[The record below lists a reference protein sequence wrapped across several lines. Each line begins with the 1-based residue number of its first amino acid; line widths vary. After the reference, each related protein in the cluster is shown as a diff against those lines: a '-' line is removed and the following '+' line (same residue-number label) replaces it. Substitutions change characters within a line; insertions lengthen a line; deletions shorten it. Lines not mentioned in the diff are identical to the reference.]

1 MLSVG
6 AGEIH
11 FMDSPREA
19 VMRADDLRSQEVL
32 VSKGMGGFPLFASSR
47 IMVMGT
53 RSLGHMQADMIRILG
68 KENAVAIMGRH
79 GYEAGMA
86 TAMAMAELY
95 DWDSDEEWF
104 KAGSILRSMAGLA
117 HEKIF
122 KLAFDKEQGRFY
134 MEGEWR
140 DSLEA
145 TQFLRQHDQ
154 TTGVV
159 CCILS
164 GWASGYAS
172 ACMGKEIWVQE
183 ISCRAQGNRIC
194 RFEGRPADEWRLLPE
209 DKPRFLGHNSIEDTM
224 SGMRLQLKQAWKEV
238 EDHRAEIQSLR
249 EQLDSPEADDRFVY
263 RSEEME
269 RVRSLA
275 QKVAATDSTILITG
289 ESGTGKEVL
298 VRYIHRHSPR
308 LSHPF
313 LAIDCAAMPKNLLE
327 SELFGHVKG
336 AFTGAERNKTGLF
349 VVAGAGTLFLDEIGE
364 LPIDLQVK
372 LLRVLQERVARPVGG
387 IKTYAIKARIVA
399 ATNRDLGKMVTEG
412 SFREDLYYRLA
423 VIPIHVPPLRQRRQD
438 ILPLAR
444 YFLNRFSPDHPG
456 FTPAF
461 VRRITTYDWPG
472 NIRELENAIEHASVL
487 AGSDQL
493 SPEHLP
499 LAVARESDQSISD
512 LMANWPSET
521 ELVRRY
527 TGAVLRHTGQNRTR
541 AARILGI
548 NPSTLW
554 RRLESRKP

>member
-1 MLSVG
+1 
-6 AGEIH
+6 
-11 FMDSPREA
+11 
-19 VMRADDLRSQEVL
+19 MRADDLRSQEVL
-32 VSKGMGGFPLFASSR
+32 VPKGGGGFPLFASSR
-47 IMVMGT
+47 IIVMGT

-68 KENAVAIMGRH
+68 KEDAVFIMGRH

-122 KLAFDKEQGRFY
+122 ELDVDKSAGRLH
-134 MEGEWR
+134 MKGEWR

-145 TQFLRQHDQ
+145 TQFLRQHEP
-154 TTGVV
+154 TSNVV
-159 CCILS
+159 CCLLS

-172 ACMGKEIWVQE
+172 ACMGKEIWVRE

-194 RFEGRPADEWRLLPE
+194 RFEGRPAEEWELLPE
-209 DKPRFLGHNSIEDTM
+209 DKPRFLGRNSIEDTM
-224 SGMRLQLKQAWKEV
+224 SGMRLQLQQAWKEV

-249 EQLDSPEADDRFVY
+249 EQLDSPGADDRFVY

-269 RVRSLA
+269 RVKSLA
-275 QKVAATDSTILITG
+275 QKVATTDSTLLITG

-298 VRYIHRHSPR
+298 VRYIHRHSAR
-308 LSHPF
+308 QSLPF

-327 SELFGHVKG
+327 SELFGHVRG
-336 AFTGAERNKTGLF
+336 AFTGADRHKTGLF
-349 VVAGAGTLFLDEIGE
+349 VAAGAGTLFLDEIGE

-372 LLRVLQERVARPVGG
+372 LLRVLQERAARPVGG

-399 ATNRDLGKMVTEG
+399 ATNRDLEKMVTEG

-444 YFLNRFSPDHPG
+444 CFLNRFSPDHPG
-456 FTPAF
+456 FTPEF
-461 VRRITTYDWPG
+461 VRKITTYEWPG
-472 NIRELENAIEHASVL
+472 NIRELENAIEHAAVL
-487 AGSDQL
+487 SGGDQL

-499 LAVARESDQSISD
+499 LAVARESDQSIPD
-512 LMANWPSET
+512 LMAHWPTEA

-527 TGAVLRHTGQNRTR
+527 TEEVLQHTGQNRSQ
-541 AARILGI
+541 AARLLGI
-548 NPSTLW
+548 NASTLW
-554 RRLESRKP
+554 RRLEARKP